1 MAYYRIAGDIDGD
14 VRLTLVKPA
23 SQSDIAQMYLLSKGK
38 RAKTHGGRK
47 VAPNVYE
54 HPGPA
59 TMPTRVVKQRLA
71 AEGAPVEAIEFW
83 LDPNA

>member
-1 MAYYRIAGDIDGD
+1 MAYYRIAGDIEGD
-14 VRLTLVKPA
+14 VRLTLIKPA

-38 RAKTHGGRK
+38 RARVNGGRK

-59 TMPTRVVKQRLA
+59 TMPVRVIKQRA
-71 AEGAPVEAIEFW
+71 VAQGAPVEAVDFW